1 MDVTRLLIALFV
13 GMAVLIFLIMKTRL
27 HPSLSLVISACVVGI
42 VGGVELA
49 SIPGL
54 ITSGF
59 GNTLA
64 GIGLVIAFG
73 CMMGQIMEESNSAKV
88 MAHTFIK
95 ALHGKN
101 EEIALAITG
110 FLVSIPI
117 FADSALIL
125 LAPLVKSISQTKKK
139 SLTGLALAMA
149 CALNITHASVP
160 PTPGPLAVI
169 AQFGDTIDLGTY
181 ILFAIAMG
189 IPLMVL
195 IGIMSRIV
203 GRKWYK
209 VVDENGEIVDVAP
222 ENIEEYARISSQATV
237 PELDPNES
245 YPSVV
250 MSFAPIFVPVILI
263 LASTFTSM
271 MYKGDPTPVTEIIGF
286 LGSPVIAISISLLVS
301 IYGLAGN
308 KSRQEVLDCLERG
321 VKSCGTVILITGVL
335 VANMLGQWVVSRWEW
350 FLDKIPVVRPIY
362 SGVKQILATVLS
374 DRTQS
379 FREVVLIEFPIS
391 GCWTYGFIVAT
402 PGKETL
408 ETLSATEMVTVFVP
422 TAPNPTSG
430 YVIMVER
437 DKLHK
442 TSATIEQAFKFHV
455 SLGVMTPE
463 GALRGAS
470 EKRDA
475 SAENQAKKPAG

>member
-160 PTPGPLAVI
+160 PTPGPLDVI

-271 MYKGDPTPVTEIIGF
+271 MYKGDPTPVTEVIGF

-321 VKSCGTVILITGVL
+321 VKSCGTVILITGAGGAFGNIIKSSGIGDVIANGL
-335 VANMLGQWVVSRWEW
+335 ASANMPILLLPFLMAAILKLVLGSGTVAMTTTATICAPILMQIPGANMMYCAYAACIGSQVFSLHNDSFFWVLTRT
-350 FLDKIPVVRPIY
+350 FKFDKLDV
-362 SGVKQILATVLS
+362 QILGYEGMQFIWSWV
-374 DRTQS
+374 
-379 FREVVLIEFPIS
+379 
-391 GCWTYGFIVAT
+391 GFGLLCIVNA
-402 PGKETL
+402 
-408 ETLSATEMVTVFVP
+408 VF
-422 TAPNPTSG
+422 
-430 YVIMVER
+430 
-437 DKLHK
+437 
-442 TSATIEQAFKFHV
+442 
-455 SLGVMTPE
+455 
-463 GALRGAS
+463 
-470 EKRDA
+470 
-475 SAENQAKKPAG
+475 

>member
-222 ENIEEYARISSQATV
+222 ENIAEYARISSQATV

-321 VKSCGTVILITGVL
+321 VKSCGTVILITGAGGAFGNIIKSSGIGDVIANGL
-335 VANMLGQWVVSRWEW
+335 ASANMPILLLPLPDGRYPEAGPRQRHRCHDHYRNHLRTHPDAAARQNMMYCAYAACIGSQVFSLHNDSFFWVLTRT
-350 FLDKIPVVRPIY
+350 FKFDKLDV
-362 SGVKQILATVLS
+362 QILGYEGMQFIWSWV
-374 DRTQS
+374 
-379 FREVVLIEFPIS
+379 
-391 GCWTYGFIVAT
+391 GFGLLCIVNA
-402 PGKETL
+402 
-408 ETLSATEMVTVFVP
+408 VF
-422 TAPNPTSG
+422 
-430 YVIMVER
+430 
-437 DKLHK
+437 
-442 TSATIEQAFKFHV
+442 
-455 SLGVMTPE
+455 
-463 GALRGAS
+463 
-470 EKRDA
+470 
-475 SAENQAKKPAG
+475 

>member
-1 MDVTRLLIALFV
+1 
-13 GMAVLIFLIMKTRL
+13 MKT
-27 HPSLSLVISACVVGI
+27 SYNEAC
-42 VGGVELA
+42 A
-49 SIPGL
+49 RDCS
-54 ITSGF
+54 
-59 GNTLA
+59 TL
-64 GIGLVIAFG
+64 
-73 CMMGQIMEESNSAKV
+73 EK
-88 MAHTFIK
+88 
-95 ALHGKN
+95 
-101 EEIALAITG
+101 
-110 FLVSIPI
+110 
-117 FADSALIL
+117 D
-125 LAPLVKSISQTKKK
+125 
-139 SLTGLALAMA
+139 LALCEKAGFDYIEIRLDLLRGWLKEHTVEQLKEFFKTHRLKPHAINAVYLHQGMLPDETPDWDDPAMQDFKLA
-149 CALNITHASVP
+149 CEVGSALNITHASVP

-222 ENIEEYARISSQATV
+222 ENIEEYARISSQSTV

-321 VKSCGTVILITGVL
+321 VKSCGTVILITGAGGAFGNIIKSSGIGDVIANGLASTNMPILLLPFLMAAILKLVL
-335 VANMLGQWVVSRWEW
+335 GSGTVAMTTTATICAPILMQIPGANMMYCAYAACIGSQVFSLHNDSFFWVLTRT
-350 FLDKIPVVRPIY
+350 FKFDKLDV
-362 SGVKQILATVLS
+362 QILGYEGMQFIWSWV
-374 DRTQS
+374 
-379 FREVVLIEFPIS
+379 
-391 GCWTYGFIVAT
+391 GFGLLCIVNA
-402 PGKETL
+402 
-408 ETLSATEMVTVFVP
+408 VF
-422 TAPNPTSG
+422 
-430 YVIMVER
+430 
-437 DKLHK
+437 
-442 TSATIEQAFKFHV
+442 
-455 SLGVMTPE
+455 
-463 GALRGAS
+463 
-470 EKRDA
+470 
-475 SAENQAKKPAG
+475 

>member
-27 HPSLSLVISACVVGI
+27 HPSLSLVISACVV
-42 VGGVELA
+42 
-49 SIPGL
+49 
-54 ITSGF
+54 
-59 GNTLA
+59 

-222 ENIEEYARISSQATV
+222 ENIEEYARISSQSTV

-321 VKSCGTVILITGVL
+321 VKSCGTVILITGAGGAFGNIIKSSGIGDVIANGLASTNMPILLLPFLMAAILKLVL
-335 VANMLGQWVVSRWEW
+335 GSGTVAMTTTATICAPILMQIPGANMMYCAYAACIGSQVFSLHNDSFFWVLTRT
-350 FLDKIPVVRPIY
+350 FKFDKLDV
-362 SGVKQILATVLS
+362 QILGYEGMQFIWSWV
-374 DRTQS
+374 
-379 FREVVLIEFPIS
+379 
-391 GCWTYGFIVAT
+391 GFGLLCIVNA
-402 PGKETL
+402 
-408 ETLSATEMVTVFVP
+408 VF
-422 TAPNPTSG
+422 
-430 YVIMVER
+430 
-437 DKLHK
+437 
-442 TSATIEQAFKFHV
+442 
-455 SLGVMTPE
+455 
-463 GALRGAS
+463 
-470 EKRDA
+470 
-475 SAENQAKKPAG
+475 

>member
-321 VKSCGTVILITGVL
+321 VKSCGTVILIRRRIRQHHQVQRHRRRHRKRPRQRQYAYPASSLPDGRYPEAGPRQRHRCHDHYRNHLRTHPDADPRRKHDVLRLRSLHRLSGVL
-335 VANMLGQWVVSRWEW
+335 AAQRQLLLGSHPY
-350 FLDKIPVVRPIY
+350 L
-362 SGVKQILATVLS
+362 
-374 DRTQS
+374 
-379 FREVVLIEFPIS
+379 
-391 GCWTYGFIVAT
+391 
-402 PGKETL
+402 
-408 ETLSATEMVTVFVP
+408 
-422 TAPNPTSG
+422 
-430 YVIMVER
+430 
-437 DKLHK
+437 
-442 TSATIEQAFKFHV
+442 
-455 SLGVMTPE
+455 
-463 GALRGAS
+463 
-470 EKRDA
+470 
-475 SAENQAKKPAG
+475 

>member
-1 MDVTRLLIALFV
+1 
-13 GMAVLIFLIMKTRL
+13 
-27 HPSLSLVISACVVGI
+27 
-42 VGGVELA
+42 
-49 SIPGL
+49 
-54 ITSGF
+54 
-59 GNTLA
+59 
-64 GIGLVIAFG
+64 
-73 CMMGQIMEESNSAKV
+73 
-88 MAHTFIK
+88 
-95 ALHGKN
+95 
-101 EEIALAITG
+101 
-110 FLVSIPI
+110 
-117 FADSALIL
+117 
-125 LAPLVKSISQTKKK
+125 
-139 SLTGLALAMA
+139 
-149 CALNITHASVP
+149 
-160 PTPGPLAVI
+160 
-169 AQFGDTIDLGTY
+169 
-181 ILFAIAMG
+181 
-189 IPLMVL
+189 
-195 IGIMSRIV
+195 
-203 GRKWYK
+203 
-209 VVDENGEIVDVAP
+209 
-222 ENIEEYARISSQATV
+222 
-237 PELDPNES
+237 
-245 YPSVV
+245 
-250 MSFAPIFVPVILI
+250 
-263 LASTFTSM
+263 
-271 MYKGDPTPVTEIIGF
+271 
-286 LGSPVIAISISLLVS
+286 
-301 IYGLAGN
+301 
-308 KSRQEVLDCLERG
+308 
-321 VKSCGTVILITGVL
+321 
-335 VANMLGQWVVSRWEW
+335 MLGQWVVSRWEW

>member
-139 SLTGLALAMA
+139 SPPVWLWLWP
-149 CALNITHASVP
+149 VP
-160 PTPGPLAVI
+160 STSPTLPYLPRPVLWPSLHSLVTPLI
-169 AQFGDTIDLGTY
+169 
-181 ILFAIAMG
+181 
-189 IPLMVL
+189 
-195 IGIMSRIV
+195 
-203 GRKWYK
+203 W
-209 VVDENGEIVDVAP
+209 
-222 ENIEEYARISSQATV
+222 
-237 PELDPNES
+237 
-245 YPSVV
+245 
-250 MSFAPIFVPVILI
+250 
-263 LASTFTSM
+263 
-271 MYKGDPTPVTEIIGF
+271 
-286 LGSPVIAISISLLVS
+286 
-301 IYGLAGN
+301 
-308 KSRQEVLDCLERG
+308 
-321 VKSCGTVILITGVL
+321 
-335 VANMLGQWVVSRWEW
+335 
-350 FLDKIPVVRPIY
+350 
-362 SGVKQILATVLS
+362 
-374 DRTQS
+374 
-379 FREVVLIEFPIS
+379 
-391 GCWTYGFIVAT
+391 
-402 PGKETL
+402 
-408 ETLSATEMVTVFVP
+408 VP
-422 TAPNPTSG
+422 TSCSP
-430 YVIMVER
+430 
-437 DKLHK
+437 
-442 TSATIEQAFKFHV
+442 
-455 SLGVMTPE
+455 
-463 GALRGAS
+463 LRWAS
-470 EKRDA
+470 
-475 SAENQAKKPAG
+475 P

>member
-110 FLVSIPI
+110 FL
-117 FADSALIL
+117 
-125 LAPLVKSISQTKKK
+125 
-139 SLTGLALAMA
+139 
-149 CALNITHASVP
+149 
-160 PTPGPLAVI
+160 
-169 AQFGDTIDLGTY
+169 DTIDLGTY

-271 MYKGDPTPVTEIIGF
+271 MYKGDATPVTEIIGF
-286 LGSPVIAISISLLVS
+286 LGSRVIAISISLLVS

-321 VKSCGTVILITGVL
+321 VKSCGTVILITGAGGAFGNIIKSSGIGDVIANGL
-335 VANMLGQWVVSRWEW
+335 ASANMPILLLPFLMAAILKLVLGSGTVAMTTTATICAPILMQIPGANMMYCAYAACIGSQVFSLHNDSFFWVLTRT
-350 FLDKIPVVRPIY
+350 FKFDKLDV
-362 SGVKQILATVLS
+362 QILGYEGMQFIWSWV
-374 DRTQS
+374 
-379 FREVVLIEFPIS
+379 
-391 GCWTYGFIVAT
+391 GFGLLCIVNA
-402 PGKETL
+402 
-408 ETLSATEMVTVFVP
+408 VF
-422 TAPNPTSG
+422 
-430 YVIMVER
+430 
-437 DKLHK
+437 
-442 TSATIEQAFKFHV
+442 
-455 SLGVMTPE
+455 
-463 GALRGAS
+463 
-470 EKRDA
+470 
-475 SAENQAKKPAG
+475 